1 MHCFE
6 ISSLTYRYPTA
17 QRPALKNIS
26 LAISEGECVALMGA
40 NNSGK
45 TTLCYALSGIVPL
58 YHRGEFS
65 GSVRVR
71 GLETVHQTISSLSRH
86 VGLVLQHPTHQ
97 LSGIRY
103 TVFEEIAFGL
113 ENLGIPRD
121 NILKNVTETLSLVGL
136 SEEGDRSPL
145 ELSGGQQ
152 QRLAI
157 AAVLAASPD
166 ILVLDEPTTFLDP
179 QGVQDIFELLLKLK
193 RKGKTIIFAEQKI
206 EWIAEYADRIIAL
219 ADGKIILSGSPAEVL
234 TSPILQKIG
243 LDWSRY
249 TKAAD
254 LAKQRQLWP
263 DSRPLPI
270 TFSKAVAGFSEQLP
284 SDTCAD

>member
-1 MHCFE
+1 MNCLE
-6 ISSLTYRYPTA
+6 INSLTYRYPTA
-17 QRPALKNIS
+17 QSPALVNVS
-26 LAISEGECVALMGA
+26 LTVRKGECVALIGA

-58 YHRGEFS
+58 YYRGEFT
-65 GSVRVR
+65 GSVRVG
-71 GLETVHQTISSLSRH
+71 GLETINQTISSLSRH

-113 ENLGIPRD
+113 ENHGVPRD
-121 NILKNVTETLSLVGL
+121 KIFQCVTEALLMVGL
-136 SEEGDRSPL
+136 SDASERSPL

-157 AAVLAASPD
+157 AAVLAVSPD

-179 QGVQDIFELLLKLK
+179 QGVQNVFELLLKLK
-193 RKGKTIIFAEQKI
+193 RKGKTIVLAEQKL

-219 ADGKIILSGSPAEVL
+219 ADGEIILSGSPIDVL
-234 TSPILQKIG
+234 TSPILQRIG

-249 TKAAD
+249 TKVAD
-254 LAKQRQLWP
+254 LARQRQLWP
-263 DSRPLPI
+263 DTRLLPI
-270 TFSKAVAGFSEQLP
+270 TFSEAVAGFSAKSP

>member
-1 MHCFE
+1 MHCLE
-6 ISSLTYRYPTA
+6 IDSLTYRYPTA
-17 QRPALKNIS
+17 QSPALNDVS
-26 LAISEGECVALMGA
+26 LTICKGECVALIGA

-58 YHRGEFS
+58 YYRGEFT
-65 GSVRVR
+65 GSVRVG
-71 GLETVHQTISSLSRH
+71 GLETMTQTISSLSRQ
-86 VGLVLQHPTHQ
+86 VGLVLQHPIHQ

-113 ENLGIPRD
+113 ENHGIPRD
-121 NILKNVTETLSLVGL
+121 DMLHRVTEALSLVGL
-136 SEEGDRSPL
+136 SDTGDRSPF

-157 AAVLAASPD
+157 AAVLAVSPD

-179 QGVQDIFELLLKLK
+179 TGVQNIFELLLELK
-193 RKGKTIIFAEQKI
+193 RKGKTIVLAEQKI
-206 EWIAEYADRIIAL
+206 EWIAEYADKVIAL

-234 TSPILQKIG
+234 TSPILQRIG
-243 LDWSRY
+243 LNWSRY
-249 TKAAD
+249 TKAAE
-254 LAKQRQLWP
+254 LARQRQLWP
-263 DSRPLPI
+263 DTLPLPI
-270 TFSKAVAGFSEQLP
+270 TFSEAVAGFSAQPP

>member
-1 MHCFE
+1 MNCLE
-6 ISSLTYRYPTA
+6 IDRLTYRYPTA
-17 QRPALKNIS
+17 HSPALKDVS
-26 LAISEGECVALMGA
+26 LAIGTGECVALMGA

-58 YHRGEFS
+58 YYRGEFS
-65 GSVRVR
+65 GSVRVG
-71 GLETVHQTISSLSRH
+71 GLETMNQTISSLSRH

-113 ENLGIPRD
+113 ENHGIPRG
-121 NILKNVTETLSLVGL
+121 NILKNVTEALSLVGL
-136 SEEGDRSPL
+136 SDASERSPL

-157 AAVLAASPD
+157 AAVLAVSPD

-179 QGVQDIFELLLKLK
+179 QGVQNIFELLLKLK
-193 RKGKTIIFAEQKI
+193 RKGKTIVFAEQKI

-219 ADGKIILSGSPAEVL
+219 ADGEIILSGSPTEVL
-234 TSPILQKIG
+234 TSPILQRIG

-254 LAKQRQLWP
+254 LARQRQLWP
-263 DSRPLPI
+263 DSLPLPI
-270 TFSKAVAGFSEQLP
+270 TFSEAVAGFSKQQP

>member
-1 MHCFE
+1 MPCLE
-6 ISSLTYRYPTA
+6 IDSLTYRYPTA
-17 QRPALKNIS
+17 QSPALKDVS
-26 LAISEGECVALMGA
+26 LTIRKGECVALIGA

-58 YHRGEFS
+58 YYRGEFT
-65 GSVRVR
+65 GSVRVG
-71 GLETVHQTISSLSRH
+71 GLETVNQTISSLSRH

-113 ENLGIPRD
+113 ENHGIPRD
-121 NILKNVTETLSLVGL
+121 NILQCVTEALSLVGL
-136 SEEGDRSPL
+136 SDAGERSPL

-179 QGVQDIFELLLKLK
+179 QGVQQIFELLVKLK
-193 RKGKTIIFAEQKI
+193 RKGKTIVLAEQKI

-219 ADGKIILSGSPAEVL
+219 ADGEIILSGSPTEVL
-234 TSPILQKIG
+234 TSPILQRIG

-254 LAKQRQLWP
+254 LARQRQFWP
-263 DSRPLPI
+263 DSLPLPI
-270 TFSKAVAGFSEQLP
+270 TFSEAVAGFSTQLP
-284 SDTCAD
+284 SETCAD